1 MTYENPDENARAF
14 LAQIDAIKATDV
26 SEARLKTFVTEDDFN
41 GVAVELLIETGS
53 YICVAANLLPK
64 EAHRWNRDQ
73 AILGGHLVRLYKLL
87 SALLDQICQRRQ
99 EIAFIIARIAF
110 ECIVNLRYL
119 IKFANDPE
127 IFDLYVAHSFRQ
139 EKRLHDKIQESI
151 DARGGQIMPVEN
163 RMLNSIAKAMKASAI
178 RIEDLSSSRPKN
190 WADKTLA
197 DRADALGLRDAYL
210 GAFGGASAAVHGSWM
225 DLLEF
230 QLDTNHAEA
239 NFAPSFQWRNPRPQI
254 GQTVAFLATEA
265 ARDYFN
271 FMGEGPIEFMDEKFD
286 ELSSRIR
293 KAAQAHDF
301 FLV

>member
-1 MTYENPDENARAF
+1 MMTHEDPDENARTF

-64 EAHRWNRDQ
+64 ETHRWNRDQ

-110 ECIVNLRYL
+110 ECNLRYL
-119 IKFANDPE
+119 IKFANDAK
-127 IFDLYVAHSFRQ
+127 IFDSYVAHSFRQ
-139 EKRLHDKIQESI
+139 EKRLHDRIHESI

-230 QLDTNHAEA
+230 QLIQITLRQISPQAFNGKTRALRSD
-239 NFAPSFQWRNPRPQI
+239 RPWH
-254 GQTVAFLATEA
+254 
-265 ARDYFN
+265 
-271 FMGEGPIEFMDEKFD
+271 
-286 ELSSRIR
+286 S
-293 KAAQAHDF
+293 
-301 FLV
+301 